1 MLYIK
6 LVWMYVIAMFTAIF
20 IYPLLH
26 ELGHFFAALLV
37 GAEVV
42 EMSIF
47 PMPYVSMFVDPY
59 DSLGQAVIG
68 MCGMIFPMIC
78 ILFRPKRFVSSI
90 VVITTVFVSALAW
103 LLSCVAIVANRL
115 GFCWKNEDAITVI
128 RSMERAESLVFF
140 FCLASFII
148 SLHVLLKRKYV
159 CRIIAFF

>member
-6 LVWMYVIAMFTAIF
+6 LAWMYVIALFTAIF

-26 ELGHFFAALLV
+26 ELGHFLAALLV
-37 GAEVV
+37 GAEVA

-59 DSLGQAVIG
+59 DSLGRAVIG

-78 ILFRPKRFVSSI
+78 IMFRPKRFVSCI
-90 VVITTVFVSALAW
+90 VISTIVFINALAW

-115 GFCWKNEDAITVI
+115 GFCWKNEDAITAI
-128 RSMERAESLVFF
+128 RSMVGAEPYIFF
-140 FCLASFII
+140 FCLVAFII
-148 SLHVLLKRKYV
+148 SLYVLLKRKNV
-159 CRIIAFF
+159 CRIMAFF

>member
-6 LVWMYVIAMFTAIF
+6 LAWMYVIAMFTAIF

-26 ELGHFFAALLV
+26 ELGHFLAALLV
-37 GAEVV
+37 GAEVI

-78 ILFRPKRFVSSI
+78 IMFRPKRFVSCI
-90 VVITTVFVSALAW
+90 VISTIVFVNALAW

-128 RSMERAESLVFF
+128 RSMVGAEPHIFF
-140 FCLASFII
+140 FCLVAFII
-148 SLHVLLKRKYV
+148 SLYVLLKRKNV
-159 CRIIAFF
+159 CRIMAFF